1 MTEKTTYSTIVKAE
15 NNVKMKS
22 PKNTTIMFLRQF
34 ARVYNVLPGIAAAS
48 LIAN

>member
-1 MTEKTTYSTIVKAE
+1 MTENTTYSSIDHAE

-34 ARVYNVLPGIAAAS
+34 ARVYSVLPGLAAAGMM
-48 LIAN
+48 AN